1 VVTVSP
7 DDGAR
12 RRILIV
18 SPYSIEPMIHGGA
31 VRIGNLSRRMV
42 GAVDVW
48 VMVFIGGTDDPEQ
61 RRRLVE
67 AGVTPLF
74 QQTPEAAGH
83 NDRTGFHSPTV
94 ARRIRA
100 LIQAHS
106 IDVVQLEYAEL
117 ARYALDELGA
127 PVILV
132 EHDLAYRARD
142 RARTVGEET
151 GSEAAVSRAVELR
164 ACEAADAVVVM
175 SDDDREELGRRLPCD
190 DHLSVVPNGVDLDR
204 YRPHG
209 DERRGVLFV
218 GSFPHRPN
226 RDAALWLANSIWP
239 RVLGTDPAAELTL
252 AGARPTADIIALE
265 GRGGIRVAG
274 EVPDLAPL
282 YRSHAVFAAPIRF
295 GSGTRLKILEA
306 MASGIPVVSTTVG
319 AEGLGMIPGTHLL
332 VADDAE
338 AFAESLARLLHDD
351 ELRHRLAEAARA
363 EVVARFGWDAIAHR
377 ALAVVDATS
386 PPRRSRM
393 AMMPVRDVTV
403 IVHALDGPGG
413 WPEGLDQQ
421 TMAGSWN
428 AVWAGPSPCP
438 VASVASLTAPTDDHG
453 MGTRLNALMEAVHAR
468 VVVFLAA
475 GSRIPDAEWLSRI
488 TAPLQTER
496 PPAAVQGGVTF
507 VGASGGVSDPHHG
520 PIGPICAAVDGAPV
534 PDLACLAID
543 RDVWREFPFAPADEP
558 AEYLWLQD
566 LRSVGRFVLPILDA
580 RVHRRGTP
588 GLRLWFAAG
597 RDQGRRWASTDADF
611 GFGRT
616 LTDIR
621 EILTDSRRTS
631 HRLRVC
637 QAIAAVGRLVGS
649 IGRRRGTAPGVH

>member
-1 VVTVSP
+1 
-7 DDGAR
+7 
-12 RRILIV
+12 
-18 SPYSIEPMIHGGA
+18 
-31 VRIGNLSRRMV
+31 
-42 GAVDVW
+42 
-48 VMVFIGGTDDPEQ
+48 
-61 RRRLVE
+61 
-67 AGVTPLF
+67 
-74 QQTPEAAGH
+74 
-83 NDRTGFHSPTV
+83 
-94 ARRIRA
+94 
-100 LIQAHS
+100 
-106 IDVVQLEYAEL
+106 
-117 ARYALDELGA
+117 
-127 PVILV
+127 
-132 EHDLAYRARD
+132 
-142 RARTVGEET
+142 
-151 GSEAAVSRAVELR
+151 
-164 ACEAADAVVVM
+164 
-175 SDDDREELGRRLPCD
+175 
-190 DHLSVVPNGVDLDR
+190 
-204 YRPHG
+204 
-209 DERRGVLFV
+209 
-218 GSFPHRPN
+218 
-226 RDAALWLANSIWP
+226 
-239 RVLGTDPAAELTL
+239 VLGTDPAAKLTL
-252 AGARPTADIIALE
+252 AGARPTADIIALG

-453 MGTRLNALMEAVHAR
+453 MGTRLNALMEAVQAR

-566 LRSVGRFVLPILDA
+566 LRSGGTVRAADPRCPGPPSRHTGSAALVRRRPGPGA
-580 RVHRRGTP
+580 AMGQHRC
-588 GLRLWFAAG
+588 GLRLRTDPDGHPGDPHRFPKNQPQTSRLSGHCGRRTAG
-597 RDQGRRWASTDADF
+597 RLDRTPPWHRAR
-611 GFGRT
+611 RT
-616 LTDIR
+616 LTSCPTIPG
-621 EILTDSRRTS
+621 TVCVAWRT
-631 HRLRVC
+631 
-637 QAIAAVGRLVGS
+637 
-649 IGRRRGTAPGVH
+649 P